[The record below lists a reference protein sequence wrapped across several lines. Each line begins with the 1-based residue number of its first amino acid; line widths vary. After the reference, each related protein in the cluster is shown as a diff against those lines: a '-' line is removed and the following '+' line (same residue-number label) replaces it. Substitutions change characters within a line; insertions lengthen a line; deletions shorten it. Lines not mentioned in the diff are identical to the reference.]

1 MISRLRGQL
10 SYANVVA
17 TVALFIALGGTSYA
31 VLRIGSDD
39 VVNNSLRSEDVRN
52 GTLRGRDVL
61 NRSLQARDLRRNGLG
76 TGAIKE
82 SALGPVPK
90 AADAERVGGATA
102 QDLKVRCPVETVARA
117 GVCIER
123 SARTPDG
130 LLGASDVCDATG
142 RALPT
147 MPQLDRFARVNGPLP
162 TKEWTGSLYR
172 NPANGP
178 TEVEQLEAVV
188 LGTGAEPSYDRV
200 YAGIQHGFRCVAL
213 PSN

>member
-1 MISRLRGQL
+1 VISRLRAQL

-31 VLRIGSDD
+31 VVRIGSDD

-52 GTLRGRDVL
+52 DTLRGRDIR
-61 NRSLQARDLRRNGLG
+61 NRSLQARDLRRNSLG
-76 TGAIKE
+76 AGAIKE
-82 SALGPVPK
+82 SALGPVPN
-90 AADAERVGGATA
+90 AANSERVGGVAA
-102 QDLKVRCPVETVARA
+102 QDLKVRCPADTVARA

-123 SARTPDG
+123 SARGPGG
-130 LLGASDVCDATG
+130 LLLATDVCDAAG
-142 RALPT
+142 RALAT

-162 TKEWTGSLYR
+162 TKEWTASVYR

-178 TEVEQLEAVV
+178 TEIEQLEAVV